1 MDFFPVVRLV
11 DSDKSSGTVISINR
25 HVVVFKSIENVNLR
39 MTTFQIKSNELE
51 KTYIRR
57 MTFHPLK
64 FSFQ

>member
-51 KTYIRR
+51 KTYI
-57 MTFHPLK
+57 
-64 FSFQ
+64 